1 MATPD
6 RSQARSPETE
16 YFLRKEKEL
25 IERLRQ
31 KAEEEAKK
39 KEMADATGVA
49 DEGILKELMELGF
62 DRETLTLVHMIPLLE
77 VAWADG
83 QVSEREKE
91 LVLEAARTRG
101 VSPGTPGYEKLT
113 GWLAERPPQVLFDRT
128 LVLARATLAVLLD
141 DRQDR
146 VRRDLFAHCE
156 AIAEASGGFLGF
168 AKVSPE
174 EKAALE
180 KVTRELVTSHA
191 EAARKVL
198 QS

>member
-1 MATPD
+1 MPTPLHD
-6 RSQARSPETE
+6 QAKNVETE

-83 QVSEREKE
+83 QVSERERE
-91 LVLEAARTRG
+91 LVLDAARTRG
-101 VSPGTPGYEKLT
+101 VTAGSPGHEKLM

-128 LVLARATLAVLLD
+128 LVLARATLAVLPD
-141 DRQDR
+141 DRRDR
-146 VRRDLFAHCE
+146 VRKDLFAHCE

-180 KVTRELVTSHA
+180 KVARELVEVHA

-198 QS
+198 ES